1 MELGRLLT
9 AMVTPFDGELKVDYA
24 AVESLVQHL
33 IDTGTQGIVVC
44 GTTGESP
51 TLTTEEKLELFRVVK
66 RAAGKKAAVVAG
78 TGNYCTAES
87 IELTREA
94 EKIGV
99 DAAML
104 VAPYYNKPSQEG
116 LYQHFK
122 SIAESTALPI
132 ILYNVPGRTVTDIL
146 PQTVIRLAEV
156 PNIVAVKEATK
167 NMEVASEIRAGTP
180 ASFRIYSGDD
190 SVTLPLM
197 AVGGHGIISVAGHL
211 CGRLIREMIDAF
223 LAGDTARALQT
234 HLRLFPLFKAIFVTT
249 NPVPVKY
256 ALGRIGVPVGG
267 VRPPLVTVTEKEAAV
282 VDDALRGL
290 GLL

>member
-9 AMVTPFDGELKVDYA
+9 AMVTPFDEDLNVDYA
-24 AVESLVQHL
+24 AVERLVDHL
-33 IDTGTQGIVVC
+33 IRTGSQGIVVS

-51 TLTTEEKLELFRVVK
+51 TLTREEKLELYRVVK
-66 RAAGKKAAVVAG
+66 QAAAGKAAVVAG

-87 IELTREA
+87 IELSREA

-99 DAAML
+99 DAVML

-122 SIAESTALPI
+122 RIAESIGLPV
-132 ILYNVPGRTVTDIL
+132 ILYNVPSRTVTDIQ

-156 PNIVAVKEATK
+156 PNIVAIKEATK
-167 NMEVASEIRAGTP
+167 NMEVAAEIRAGTP
-180 ASFRIYSGDD
+180 PEFRIYSGDD

-197 AVGGHGIISVAGHL
+197 AVGGHGIISVASHL
-211 CGRLIREMIDAF
+211 CGASIREMMDHF
-223 LAGDTARALQT
+223 VAGNTAGALEM
-234 HLRLFPLFKAIFVTT
+234 HLRLFPLFRAIFVTT

-256 ALGRIGVPVGG
+256 ALNRIGVRVGG
-267 VRPPLVTVTEKEAAV
+267 VRPPLVEVNDKEAAV
-282 VDDALRGL
+282 VDAALRGL
-290 GLL
+290 GLI

>member
-9 AMVTPFDGELKVDYA
+9 AMVTPFDEDLNVDYA
-24 AVESLVQHL
+24 AVERLVDHL
-33 IDTGTQGIVVC
+33 IRTGSQGIVVS

-51 TLTTEEKLELFRVVK
+51 TLTREEKLELYRVVK
-66 RAAGKKAAVVAG
+66 QAAAGKAAVVAG

-87 IELTREA
+87 IELSREA

-99 DAAML
+99 DAVML

-122 SIAESTALPI
+122 RVAESIGLPV
-132 ILYNVPGRTVTDIL
+132 ILYNVPSRTVTDIQ

-156 PNIVAVKEATK
+156 PNIVAIKEATK
-167 NMEVASEIRAGTP
+167 NMEVAAEIRAGTP
-180 ASFRIYSGDD
+180 SEFRIYSGDD

-197 AVGGHGIISVAGHL
+197 AVGGHGIISVASHL
-211 CGRLIREMIDAF
+211 CGASIREMMDRF
-223 LAGDTARALQT
+223 VAGNTAGALEM
-234 HLRLFPLFKAIFVTT
+234 HLRLFPLFRAIFVTT

-256 ALGRIGVPVGG
+256 ALNRIGVRVGG
-267 VRPPLVTVTEKEAAV
+267 VRPPLVEVNDKEAAV
-282 VDDALRGL
+282 VDAALRGL
-290 GLL
+290 GLI